1 MAALLAASASMATLS
16 AQTDVTAQY
25 LTNPDFE
32 GTYEEQTRPKND
44 RAIYKPEGWTVSL
57 DPLNENDLSILKT
70 SDLASSSFGGF
81 TVNDETTRGAQ
92 TYWFR
97 YRWGSNQTL
106 KLSQSIEN
114 LPAGVYRLTA
124 DVLNYSTNYN
134 YTVMI
139 YAGLNAQSRANVSTS
154 KGDNW
159 NTLSCDFYV
168 ENDGNVEIGFSAT
181 NPAAAERIFAVDNFK
196 LYKLDAETPSP
207 EFPVSMNGYIVNPC
221 FDSNT
226 NGWTYTTG
234 AVNHGLA
241 SNKGGAITG
250 NFYENWNPG
259 AYSGT
264 IEQTINNLPLGV
276 YTIRLAAFRNGG
288 TGNVCAFAN
297 NDQAPVTTTDGE
309 WYEVTTKVTD
319 GSLTFGVKSID
330 GGCNWMGV
338 DNASLMYQGV
348 DLDML
353 KEALASALKTAKEFD
368 QTLLNTYAKTKLD
381 AAISVAESVKEEEKP
396 LKTATQN
403 LVDCIA
409 FAKNI
414 AAVYPS
420 VIQFV
425 DDCKSI
431 KDNSIAS
438 DKTAFESAIN
448 DALAAIETAE
458 SVDDIL
464 AVKNT
469 LEAARQVYVLA
480 AEPNEGYSF
489 DLTFMIKN
497 AGFESGTKTNNGGAV
512 NLPVDWNV
520 NYKLSGWLDG
530 SINTAAPSEGS
541 KLYNCW
547 AGNVTSID
555 LYQDVASLP
564 AGKYRLAA
572 DMRAEKTEFITDQG
586 VYATAGGET
595 VKSGT
600 IQTVANP
607 WNSVEGWNNLS
618 VEFMLMQEGMTTRVG
633 ASSTGSGEG
642 SAGWFQVDNFTLQYL
657 RALTPEEKAQGYI
670 NALNATIAQAEAINT
685 TTNVGE
691 GAFQYSAAS
700 VEALQAAI
708 ATAKAVSTTDIETLV
723 AADEA
728 LKAAMEAYQ
737 LNAPAEGEVF
747 NVIIRTNDGYK
758 FKDIPVAFRED
769 GKAGMFFEPTY
780 VGKPHMAQYVTFTK
794 VEGADNYV
802 LSTIFADGVER
813 FMATGITSG
822 EGNSTA
828 QIRLTADKDKALVT
842 KVIATETEGIYR
854 LLNTEANAYIGCQ
867 DGDDKAQGGMY
878 TNSGSHVDLALVAVE
893 KPEVT
898 LNVTEAGFATLV
910 LPFKAEIPEGIKVYT
925 TEVAEAATANGNRVL
940 TLTEATEIA
949 ANTAYIVEG
958 AAGTYTFTGVG
969 AAYSDT
975 YTTGLLTG
983 TFVSMTAAADTYVLQ
998 VNNGITG
1005 FYHVAEG
1012 AEPTVAANRA
1022 YLTAPAGE
1030 AEVTAF
1036 VFGDIQ
1042 TGIQG
1047 VEAAADTMVDVY
1059 TIDGVRVREG
1069 VKAAEALKGLAKG
1082 IYVVN
1087 GAKKA
1092 VK

>member
-1 MAALLAASASMATLS
+1 MAALLAVSASMATLS

-81 TVNDETTRGAQ
+81 TVNDEATRGAQ

-106 KLSQSIEN
+106 KLSQNIEN
-114 LPAGVYRLTA
+114 LPSGVYRLTA
-124 DVLNYSTNYN
+124 DVLSYCADINYN
-134 YTVMI
+134 AVMI
-139 YAGLNAQSRANVSTS
+139 YAGSYAQTRAAVSTS

-181 NPAAAERIFAVDNFK
+181 NPAAVERIFAVDNFK

-207 EFPVSMNGYIVNPC
+207 EFPVSMNGYILNPC

-226 NGWTYTTG
+226 NGWTSTTG
-234 AVNHGLA
+234 AQNRTLA
-241 SNKGGAITG
+241 HNKGGAITG

-264 IEQTINNLPLGV
+264 IEQTITNLPLGV
-276 YTIRLAAFRNGG
+276 YTIKLAAFRDGG
-288 TGNVCAFAN
+288 TGNVYAFAN
-297 NDQAPVTTTDGE
+297 GDMTSVTTIDGE

-319 GSLTFGVKSID
+319 GSLTFGVKSVD

-338 DNASLMYQGV
+338 DNASLMYKGI
-348 DLDML
+348 DLDLL

-368 QTLLNTYAKTKLD
+368 QTLLNTYAKTQLN
-381 AAISVAESVKEEEKP
+381 AAISAAENVKEEEKP

-403 LVDCIA
+403 LIDCIA
-409 FAKNI
+409 YANSV

-420 VIQFV
+420 VIQFIN
-425 DDCKSI
+425 DCKSI
-431 KDNSIAS
+431 KDNSTAS

-448 DALAAIETAE
+448 DALAAVETAE
-458 SVDDIL
+458 SVDGIL

-469 LEAARQVYVLA
+469 LEAARQVYVLV

-497 AGFESGTKTNNGGAV
+497 AGFESGTKTNNGNAV

-520 NYKLSGWLDG
+520 DYKLSGWLDG

-595 VKSGT
+595 IKSGT

-618 VEFMLMQEGMTTRVG
+618 VEFMLMREGMTTRVG
-633 ASSTGSGEG
+633 ASSTGTGKDA
-642 SAGWFQVDNFTLQYL
+642 AGWFQVDNFTLQYL
-657 RALTPEEKAQGYI
+657 RALTPEEKAQGYVD
-670 NALNATIAQAEAINT
+670 ALNATIAQAEAINT
-685 TTNVGE
+685 TVNVGE
-691 GAFQYSAAS
+691 GAFQHSAAS

-708 ATAKAVSTTDIETLV
+708 ATAKAVSTIDIETLV

-747 NVIIRTNDGYK
+747 NVIIRTDDGYK

-769 GKAGMFFEPTY
+769 GKTGMFFEPTY
-780 VGKPHMAQYVTFTK
+780 VGKPHLAQYVTFTK

-878 TNSGSHVDLALVAVE
+878 TTSSHSDLALVAVE

-898 LNVTEAGFATLV
+898 LNVTEAGFATLI
-910 LPFKAEIPEGIKVYT
+910 LPFKAEIPQGIKVYT
-925 TEVAEAATANGNRVL
+925 TDAAAEATADGYRVL
-940 TLTEATEIA
+940 TLTEAASIE

-958 AAGTYTFTGVG
+958 EAGEYKFTGVG

-975 YTTGLLTG
+975 YTTSLLTG
-983 TFVSMTAAADTYVLQ
+983 TYVGMTAIVDTYVLQ
-998 VNNGITG
+998 NNNGVTG

-1047 VEAAADTMVDVY
+1047 VEAATDAMVDVY

>member
-1 MAALLAASASMATLS
+1 MAALLAVSASMATLS

-25 LTNPDFE
+25 FANPSFE
-32 GTYEEQTRPKND
+32 NGT
-44 RAIYKPEGWTVSL
+44 EGWTL
-57 DPLNENDLSILKT
+57 PT
-70 SDLASSSFGGF
+70 ASSF
-81 TVNDETTRGAQ
+81 VNNGTYKDGDAVPSVLGTTSTPSDGEYFFHTRHGWNGKSGLA
-92 TYWFR
+92 W
-97 YRWGSNQTL
+97 N
-106 KLSQSIEN
+106 LSTSSTQE
-114 LPAGVYRLTA
+114 LPAGKYYLVCDYKAYDMCNDGGYHSQLRMALTDAAGTEIAGTTEKQLFAYFSDGTGNNNYIKNADWSKIGLYFELTEAKSITVGLNARLWSNQRSDMMYDNLRLYTCDEVTVNAPLDMTGSVPNARMEAGSLVWAGGLAQQGNTARENHSGFYMLEKWVDASSGNLSNLDATQTLTGLPNGKYRLSAGINATKQNATNPRDITGVTLYAGTQSVAVATDNGVPEVFTVEEVVADGTLKIGMKTENCTA
-124 DVLNYSTNYN
+124 NWIAWDNVQLTYLGFDTTAAMAKLNELLADAKAMAEANNSLASLL
-134 YTVMI
+134 
-139 YAGLNAQSRANVSTS
+139 AGLN
-154 KGDNW
+154 
-159 NTLSCDFYV
+159 
-168 ENDGNVEIGFSAT
+168 I
-181 NPAAAERIFAVDNFK
+181 
-196 LYKLDAETPSP
+196 
-207 EFPVSMNGYIVNPC
+207 
-221 FDSNT
+221 
-226 NGWTYTTG
+226 
-234 AVNHGLA
+234 
-241 SNKGGAITG
+241 AIT
-250 NFYENWNPG
+250 NAENALQVATASALETATAELSAAME
-259 AYSGT
+259 AYTAGV
-264 IEQTINNLPLGV
+264 LPL
-276 YTIRLAAFRNGG
+276 
-288 TGNVCAFAN
+288 AN
-297 NDQAPVTTTDGE
+297 
-309 WYEVTTKVTD
+309 
-319 GSLTFGVKSID
+319 
-330 GGCNWMGV
+330 
-338 DNASLMYQGV
+338 
-348 DLDML
+348 L
-353 KEALASALKTAKEFD
+353 KEAIAYNRNVNENSIVATASKDDYTTAIAAAQQVAETATTVD
-368 QTLLNTYAKTKLD
+368 ELNT
-381 AAISVAESVKEEEKP
+381 AI
-396 LKTATQN
+396 T
-403 LVDCIA
+403 
-409 FAKNI
+409 
-414 AAVYPS
+414 
-420 VIQFV
+420 
-425 DDCKSI
+425 
-431 KDNSIAS
+431 
-438 DKTAFESAIN
+438 
-448 DALAAIETAE
+448 
-458 SVDDIL
+458 
-464 AVKNT
+464 T
-469 LEAARQVYVLA
+469 LEAARQAYVLGAYPTNGITFDMTFKITNA
-480 AEPNEGYSF
+480 AITSTNGW
-489 DLTFMIKN
+489 
-497 AGFESGTKTNNGGAV
+497 SGARTNGGEAYDGAPDGTYFDIWNAIMNMSQAV
-512 NLPVDWNV
+512 SGLPEGVYSLKAATRAHGDVTAGNIYVDAEGVTLRTDIHHVGNSGNELGRGWGWTTVNDIMVSSGNINV
-520 NYKLSGWLDG
+520 GFYAECGNGL
-530 SINTAAPSEGS
+530 
-541 KLYNCW
+541 W
-547 AGNVTSID
+547 AG
-555 LYQDVASLP
+555 A
-564 AGKYRLAA
+564 
-572 DMRAEKTEFITDQG
+572 
-586 VYATAGGET
+586 
-595 VKSGT
+595 
-600 IQTVANP
+600 
-607 WNSVEGWNNLS
+607 
-618 VEFMLMQEGMTTRVG
+618 
-633 ASSTGSGEG
+633 
-642 SAGWFQVDNFTLQYL
+642 DNFTLTL
-657 RALTPEEKAQGYI
+657 VRAFTAEEKAQAYI
-670 NALNATIAQAEAINT
+670 NALNATIVRAEAINT

-691 GAFQYSAAS
+691 GAFQHSAAS
-700 VEALQAAI
+700 VEALQTAI

-769 GKAGMFFEPTY
+769 GKTGMVFEPTY

-842 KVIATETEGIYR
+842 KVIATETDGIYR
-854 LLNTEANAYIGCQ
+854 LLNTEANDYIGCQ
-867 DGDDKAQGGMY
+867 DGDDKAQGGFY
-878 TNSGSHVDLALVAVE
+878 TTSSHSDLALVAVE

-925 TEVAEAATANGNRVL
+925 TEGAEAATANGNRVL

-1012 AEPTVAANRA
+1012 AEPTVAATRA